1 MLTDL
6 SVYPESYNKFLITE
20 GLDFTLGIVGD
31 YKYFVYQMPDETDT
45 DFTNNGYLVEQGKMR
60 LLKEMDADAKQYTSE
75 NNVEIFN

>member
-1 MLTDL
+1 
-6 SVYPESYNKFLITE
+6 
-20 GLDFTLGIVGD
+20 
-31 YKYFVYQMPDETDT
+31 MPDETDT